1 MVRDYADGVSHAA
14 AQRASDDEGPD
25 RTGIVKHAICRHA
38 FSTLYSVTRAR
49 AAASRSAQCSSFFG
63 GNSLS
68 EKLQRRKFQCAATAQ
83 YELRSAPLLPT
94 THIETDD
101 PFSNDDSNLMEK

>member
-25 RTGIVKHAICRHA
+25 GQVVKHAICRHA

-49 AAASRSAQCSSFFG
+49 ASFFG

-68 EKLQRRKFQCAATAQ
+68 GKLQRRKFQCAALAQ
-83 YELRSAPLLPT
+83 
-94 THIETDD
+94 
-101 PFSNDDSNLMEK
+101 